1 MKSLWLGM
9 GALLLLAACEQMP
22 VRPEPPVPCP
32 PTGTTIQA
40 RSELEDWL
48 AFQEKTRKMSTT
60 EVAKELEGM
69 RLAYQKERSESNRMR
84 LAFLYLAA
92 SGKSRDLDKAIG
104 LLESAQK
111 EARSDDPARR
121 AFAGLLLG
129 LVAEIKRDEDL
140 IEQDGQKLRDEQ
152 KRGDDLQQKLIDL
165 QAKLDAL
172 KAMELRVRRIKARP
186 MDANK

>member
-1 MKSLWLGM
+1 MRSLWLAASVLM
-9 GALLLLAACEQMP
+9 LLAGCEQMP

-32 PTGTTIQA
+32 PASTA
-40 RSELEDWL
+40 AVRSEVEDWL
-48 AFQEKTRKMSTT
+48 LFQEKTRKMSAA
-60 EVAKELEGM
+60 EVSRELESA

-92 SGKSRDLDKAIG
+92 TGKGRDLDKAIG

-129 LVAEIKRDEDL
+129 LAVEIKRDEDL

-165 QAKLDAL
+165 QAKLEAL

-186 MDANK
+186 LDANK